1 MNFYRPVLKLTAEYE
16 KHTDWLF
23 KLAWEYIPIIKIT
36 GREGKK
42 QAAYRAVSDA
52 IELAPDDNVAVLFG
66 SYIHE
71 LYHAYQRRK
80 LTLPVYLLALGL
92 ARPLLEKRAKEEE
105 LKAVEWAGEYQMNQ
119 WRKDA
124 EERLGKASRV

>member
-1 MNFYRPVLKLTAEYE
+1 MNFYRPVLRLAAEYE
-16 KHTDWLF
+16 KRTDWLF

-36 GREGKK
+36 GKEGKK
-42 QAAYRAVSDA
+42 QVAYRAVSDA
-52 IELAPDDNVAVLFG
+52 IELAPDDNIAVLFG

-105 LKAVEWAGEYQMNQ
+105 LKAVEWAGVYHIEQ

-124 EERLGKASRV
+124 EERLKNR

>member
-1 MNFYRPVLKLTAEYE
+1 MNFYKPILKLTAEYE
-16 KHTDWLF
+16 KRTDWLF

-92 ARPLLEKRAKEEE
+92 ARPLLEKSAKEEE
-105 LKAVEWAGEYQMNQ
+105 LKAVEWAGAYQIEQ

-124 EERLGKASRV
+124 EERLKNRRG

>member
-1 MNFYRPVLKLTAEYE
+1 MGIHPYYQ
-16 KHTDWLF
+16 D
-23 KLAWEYIPIIKIT
+23 YS
-36 GREGKK
+36 REGKK

-52 IELAPDDNVAVLFG
+52 IELAPDDNIAVLFG

-80 LTLPVYLLALGL
+80 LTLLGYLLVLSL

-105 LKAVEWAGEYQMNQ
+105 LKAVEWAGAYQMEQ

-124 EERLGKASRV
+124 EERLKKSFQE

>member
-1 MNFYRPVLKLTAEYE
+1 MNFYRPVLKLAAEYE

-36 GREGKK
+36 GKEGKK

-80 LTLPVYLLALGL
+80 LTLPAYLLALGL

-105 LKAVEWAGEYQMNQ
+105 LKAVEWAGAYQIEQ

-124 EERLGKASRV
+124 EERLKNRRG

>member
-1 MNFYRPVLKLTAEYE
+1 MNFYKPVLKLAAEYE
-16 KHTDWLF
+16 KRTDWLF

-36 GREGKK
+36 GKEGKK

-52 IELAPDDNVAVLFG
+52 IELAPDNNVAVLFG

-80 LTLPVYLLALGL
+80 LTLLVYLLVLGL

-105 LKAVEWAGEYQMNQ
+105 LKAVEWARAYQMEQ

-124 EERLGKASRV
+124 EERLKNRLG

>member
-1 MNFYRPVLKLTAEYE
+1 MNFYRPVLKLAAEYE

-36 GREGKK
+36 GKEGKK

-71 LYHAYQRRK
+71 LYHAYQRRQ

-105 LKAVEWAGEYQMNQ
+105 LKAVEWAGVYQIEQ

-124 EERLGKASRV
+124 EERLKNR

>member
-1 MNFYRPVLKLTAEYE
+1 MNFYNPILKFTAEYE

-23 KLAWEYIPIIKIT
+23 KLAWEYIPIIKIV
-36 GREGKK
+36 GKEGKK

-105 LKAVEWAGEYQMNQ
+105 LKAVEWAGVYQIEQ